1 MIKSLILILLFFPF
15 SFNANAKQ
23 IKIVSDKLEIMR
35 TDNISIFSGNV
46 HAIENN
52 LQIWSDKLIVTS
64 SKDEETIE
72 EIDALNNV
80 RILRDELSINGNQAK
95 YNPNNKS
102 LIVIGEVKV
111 EQDGNIILCDEIVV
125 DLESSSS
132 IMKSKST
139 KRVEA
144 LIIAKDKN

>member
-1 MIKSLILILLFFPF
+1 MK
-15 SFNANAKQ
+15 K
-23 IKIVSDKLEIMR
+23 
-35 TDNISIFSGNV
+35 
-46 HAIENN
+46 
-52 LQIWSDKLIVTS
+52 
-64 SKDEETIE
+64 TIE